1 MYWAMETIMVE
12 AAADGDAS
20 PGKPW
25 RRCVRLRRRGATPHR
40 ERQRTDMSNVAV
52 VLGERLAR
60 YGFGDGH
67 PFGPDRHGVFVREFE
82 ARGLDKR
89 VRVLEP
95 RTASEEELRAFHSPA
110 YLEFVR
116 ERSESGQGFLDA
128 GDTPAFRGVYEA
140 AACVVGAT
148 LSAVEAIM
156 RGECR
161 RAFVPIAGLHHA
173 GRERAAGFCVF
184 NDCGVAIELLKRQ
197 GLKRVGYVDIDAHH
211 GDGVFYAFEEDPAVV
226 FADLHEDGRYLYPGT
241 GARQESG
248 RGAAEGTKL
257 NLPLPPGADDE
268 VFAQVWPQGARGAGL
283 GAHQQVRG
291 RLSRQALL
299 WRLRVRGR
307 GRAARDRPG
316 EEALRRRL
324 CQRAAALRLPGE
336 RRGLPRAGA
345 ARGSDPRHEPR
356 PRRTPDARRQ
366 GQLLREAVPR
376 RAVRHPPRDRRD
388 RLRAGTAAR
397 RAAPAE
403 DDRRR
408 LFRLLAGHRLGA
420 LRNNRPRRRR
430 VFRGGHGA
438 RRGAGGGRPLP
449 EPAPARRRRDHHHS

>member
-1 MYWAMETIMVE
+1 MSGVDSSSRHSATRRRSPPESVAMLASHGGRRSAS
-12 AAADGDAS
+12 AAISSLRSSSQPPAWSIAS
-20 PGKPW
+20 CSCAWRSRRAFSSSSSRDSPKRSLMRLNSSTCRKVSPSPSITVVRTSFAASSCGSCDRKPM

-156 RGECR
+156 QGECR

-184 NDCGVAIELLKRQ
+184 NDCGVAIELVKRQ
-197 GLKRVGYVDIDAHH
+197 GLKRVGY
-211 GDGVFYAFEEDPAVV
+211 G
-226 FADLHEDGRYLYPGT
+226 
-241 GARQESG
+241 
-248 RGAAEGTKL
+248 
-257 NLPLPPGADDE
+257 
-268 VFAQVWPQGARGAGL
+268 
-283 GAHQQVRG
+283 
-291 RLSRQALL
+291 
-299 WRLRVRGR
+299 
-307 GRAARDRPG
+307 
-316 EEALRRRL
+316 
-324 CQRAAALRLPGE
+324 
-336 RRGLPRAGA
+336 
-345 ARGSDPRHEPR
+345 
-356 PRRTPDARRQ
+356 
-366 GQLLREAVPR
+366 
-376 RAVRHPPRDRRD
+376 
-388 RLRAGTAAR
+388 
-397 RAAPAE
+397 
-403 DDRRR
+403 
-408 LFRLLAGHRLGA
+408 
-420 LRNNRPRRRR
+420 
-430 VFRGGHGA
+430 
-438 RRGAGGGRPLP
+438 
-449 EPAPARRRRDHHHS
+449 